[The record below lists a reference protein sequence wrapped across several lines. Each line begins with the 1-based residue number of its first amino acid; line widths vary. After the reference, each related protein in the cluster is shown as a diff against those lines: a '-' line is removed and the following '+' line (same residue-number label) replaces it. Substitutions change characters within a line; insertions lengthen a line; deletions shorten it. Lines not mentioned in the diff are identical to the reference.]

1 MSRLGDLILLERT
14 RQKLTRKQVARKCGV
29 SEGYIKDVEE
39 GRRII
44 QDDQARR
51 ILKTLGTSQKHEAEF
66 SLDEIAATV
75 DLGTLAPAKPVPQP
89 KEEPKFTPVKP
100 VSAEEQSGIWL
111 DALSSVLQPVPVMNA
126 GWIQVARRMVP
137 IQDGKIEGAKPERVV
152 YFQAPDDSMRA
163 MRIEKGDLVLIVPQA
178 LPTDG
183 AIMLVEYGAH
193 RVSRPF
199 VCWVTLRFFCRAAI
213 PVSLMRRAMH
223 ISETSSLDAQFVSK
237 SRYKF
242 SSLKEVSVK
251 PSFLF

>member
-51 ILKTLGTSQKHEAEF
+51 ILKTLGTSQRKEAEF

-75 DLGTLAPAKPVPQP
+75 DLGTLAPAKPAPQKAEAP
-89 KEEPKFTPVKP
+89 KPA
-100 VSAEEQSGIWL
+100 SAEEQSGIWL
-111 DALSSVLQPVPVMNA
+111 DALSSVLQPVPIMNA
-126 GWIQVARRMVP
+126 GFVQIGRRMLP
-137 IQDGKIEGAKPERVV
+137 IQDGKIEGAKPERVL

-163 MRIEKGDLVLIVPQA
+163 MRIEKGDLVLVVPQA
-178 LPTDG
+178 LPVDG

-193 RVSRPF
+193 R
-199 VCWVTLRFFCRAAI
+199 CLRRIRLLGDSKILLQSGDRDLDAQ
-213 PVSLMRRAMH
+213 AMH
-223 ISETSSLDAQFVSK
+223 ISEIKLVGRAVRIEITL
-237 SRYKF
+237 
-242 SSLKEVSVK
+242 
-251 PSFLF
+251 

>member
-51 ILKTLGTSQKHEAEF
+51 ILKTLGTSQKNEAEF

-75 DLGTLAPAKPVPQP
+75 DLGT
-89 KEEPKFTPVKP
+89 EESKNINGGV
-100 VSAEEQSGIWL
+100 WL

-163 MRIEKGDLVLIVPQA
+163 MRIEKGDLVLVVPQA
-178 LPTDG
+178 LPVDG

-193 RVSRPF
+193 R
-199 VCWVTLRFFCRAAI
+199 CLRRVRLLGDSKILLQSGGRELDAQ
-213 PVSLMRRAMH
+213 AMH
-223 ISETSSLDAQFVSK
+223 INE
-237 SRYKF
+237 
-242 SSLKEVSVK
+242 LKLVGRAVRIEIA
-251 PSFLF
+251 L

>member
-51 ILKTLGTSQKHEAEF
+51 ILKMLGTSQKNEAEF

-75 DLGTLAPAKPVPQP
+75 DLGKLAPAKPTPQP
-89 KEEPKFTPVKP
+89 KADPPKPASKP

-163 MRIEKGDLVLIVPQA
+163 MRIEKGDLVLVVPQA
-178 LPTDG
+178 LPVDG

-193 RVSRPF
+193 R
-199 VCWVTLRFFCRAAI
+199 CLRRIRLLGDSKILLQSGDRELDAQ
-213 PVSLMRRAMH
+213 AMH
-223 ISETSSLDAQFVSK
+223 INE
-237 SRYKF
+237 
-242 SSLKEVSVK
+242 LKLVGRAVRIEIA
-251 PSFLF
+251 L

>member
-51 ILKTLGTSQKHEAEF
+51 ILQTLGTSQKNEAEF

-75 DLGTLAPAKPVPQP
+75 DLGTLAPAKPTPQP
-89 KEEPKFTPVKP
+89 KADPPKPASKP

-163 MRIEKGDLVLIVPQA
+163 MRIEKGDLVLVVPQA
-178 LPTDG
+178 LPVDG

-193 RVSRPF
+193 R
-199 VCWVTLRFFCRAAI
+199 CLRRIRLLGDSKILLQSGDRELDAQ
-213 PVSLMRRAMH
+213 AMH
-223 ISETSSLDAQFVSK
+223 INE
-237 SRYKF
+237 
-242 SSLKEVSVK
+242 LKLVGRAVRIEIA
-251 PSFLF
+251 L